1 MKKTIMGLALMSA
14 VATAS
19 AVDFG
24 VGYSRDTTN
33 DVNGVGLSVTQS
45 WKQFSLTAGV
55 ERFDVSVGEQSQFS
69 LIAGYQ
75 FAKLAGVALEGQ
87 FGAAYIVSDSAK
99 DGLTSV
105 VGLGASM
112 PIYQNISIT
121 ADARRNIG
129 TGSMKVHDGT
139 TVGVGLKYSF

>member
-1 MKKTIMGLALMSA
+1 MSLALMST
-14 VATAS
+14 VATAQ

-24 VGYSRDTTN
+24 VGYGRDVTN
-33 DVNGVGLSVTQS
+33 DINGVGISVTES
-45 WKQFSLTAGV
+45 WKKVSLTAAV
-55 ERFDVSVGEQSQFS
+55 ERFDVAVGEQSQIS

-75 FAKLAGVALEGQ
+75 LLKLAGVAVEGQ
-87 FGAAYIVSDSAK
+87 FGATYITSDSAK

-112 PIYQNISIT
+112 PIYKNISIT

-139 TVGVGLKYSF
+139 TVGMGLKYSF